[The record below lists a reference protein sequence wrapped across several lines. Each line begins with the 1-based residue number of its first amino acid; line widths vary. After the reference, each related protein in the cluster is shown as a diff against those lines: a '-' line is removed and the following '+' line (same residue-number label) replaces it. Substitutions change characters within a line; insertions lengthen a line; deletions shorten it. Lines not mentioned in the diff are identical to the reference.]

1 MRKYIGLLTVFKKVY
16 IYILAR
22 RNVGISKFE
31 EKLRP
36 SIETKQC
43 QNVVSSFYQL
53 IGETNRPTQIRV
65 K

>member
-1 MRKYIGLLTVFKKVY
+1 MRKYSGLLTVFKKVY

-36 SIETKQC
+36 SIENQAVSKC
-43 QNVVSSFYQL
+43 SVVFLSV
-53 IGETNRPTQIRV
+53 NR
-65 K
+65 